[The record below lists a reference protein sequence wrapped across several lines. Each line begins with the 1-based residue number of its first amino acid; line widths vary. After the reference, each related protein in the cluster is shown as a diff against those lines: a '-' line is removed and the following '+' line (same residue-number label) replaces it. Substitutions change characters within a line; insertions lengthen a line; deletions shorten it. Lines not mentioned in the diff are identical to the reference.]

1 MKWKT
6 EIKSKDPIELSI
18 IAQTSISLKRTAFR
32 STEKKRWVDVL
43 RSKEQLAL
51 EGGTQ
56 RLSSGDRPSG
66 LDP

>member
-6 EIKSKDPIELSI
+6 EIKSKAPIELSI

-51 EGGTQ
+51 EGGA
-56 RLSSGDRPSG
+56 
-66 LDP
+66 